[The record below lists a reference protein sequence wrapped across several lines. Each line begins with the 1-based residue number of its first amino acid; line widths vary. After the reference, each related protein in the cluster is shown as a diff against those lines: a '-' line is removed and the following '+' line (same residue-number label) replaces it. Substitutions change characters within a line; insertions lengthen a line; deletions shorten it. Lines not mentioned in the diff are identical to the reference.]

1 MEQKFESWVEE
12 MISRMEIIDRKVK
25 ETGKLNGEAT
35 RPLMDRA
42 IQPFGLWSPAESE
55 SRRSSLRINKLFSI
69 ARRSIR
75 SVRISASFA
84 LRLDE

>member
-35 RPLMDRA
+35 RLLYLP
-42 IQPFGLWSPAESE
+42 
-55 SRRSSLRINKLFSI
+55 
-69 ARRSIR
+69 
-75 SVRISASFA
+75 
-84 LRLDE
+84 